1 MQESFR
7 AAKMAFWK
15 VKLTVKETLALDHV
29 GPEPL
34 DVAALE
40 YIACHKDLY
49 DVCCSVQVSQGQWG
63 SDVAISFGSW

>member
-15 VKLTVKETLALDHV
+15 LKISVKETSALDHM

-34 DVAALE
+34 EVAALD
-40 YIACHKDLY
+40 YIARHKDLY
-49 DVCCSVQVSQGQWG
+49 DVCQSVQVGQGQWG
-63 SDVAISFGSW
+63 SDVVISFRS